1 MIDERW
7 VYLTLVLNLVG
18 SAHYIAMILTGQVRP
33 NRASWLL
40 WAVAPAVVFAAELDQ
55 GVGLRTLMTF
65 GIALGPLLVLLA
77 SYLRR
82 GAYWQLG
89 FFDWACAGLSGLAVA
104 LWALTDSP
112 NTAIVLSMA
121 ADALAAVPTIR
132 KSISHPETEH
142 PLFFVF
148 VSAGGA
154 LTLLT
159 LQRWTFADWAFP
171 AYILLFPG
179 FLAWLIWWQQRTAA
193 DRPGPA
199 H

>member
-18 SAHYIAMILTGQVRP
+18 SAHYIVMILRGQVRP

-40 WAVAPAVVFAAELDQ
+40 WAIAPAVVLAAELDQ

-65 GIALGPLLVLLA
+65 GIALGPALVLAA

-82 GAYWQLG
+82 GAYWRLG
-89 FFDWACAGLSGLAVA
+89 VFDWVCGALSGLAVL

-142 PLFFVF
+142 PFFFVL

-159 LQRWTFADWAFP
+159 LQRWSFADWAFP
-171 AYILLFPG
+171 VYILLFPG
-179 FLAWLIWWQQRTAA
+179 FLALLIWRQQRASSGS
-193 DRPGPA
+193 RGSG

>member
-18 SAHYIAMILTGQVRP
+18 SAHYIAMILKGQVRP

-40 WAVAPAVVFAAELDQ
+40 WAVAPAVVLAAELDQ

-89 FFDWACAGLSGLAVA
+89 LFDWACGGLSGLAVL
-104 LWALTDSP
+104 LWALTDAP
-112 NTAIVLSMA
+112 NSAIILSIA

-171 AYILLFPG
+171 VYIFVFPG
-179 FLAWLIWWQQRTAA
+179 FLALLIWRQQRRASGRAA
-193 DRPGPA
+193 LA